1 VALKKKK
8 SISATS
14 FKFDQKTIVKLDSLV
29 SRTGATSKTEVLRKA
44 ITIMDILVRTQEE
57 CGEIVLKGKKESP
70 DKVLLLW

>member
-1 VALKKKK
+1 MVTLEG
-8 SISATS
+8 
-14 FKFDQKTIVKLDSLV
+14 LV

-44 ITIMDILVRTQEE
+44 ITLMNILVRTQEE